1 MTIDANAQSGILLTP
16 IEKFQNVDS
25 GAEAGFQLEVETLA
39 SAPPSDASGCVGQNG
54 LGLVDL
60 VHGRVGLVG
69 LLVISVIDGRLLFAA
84 VIVDQRRFRFIISV
98 EHPSELPSLM
108 RIP

>member
-60 VHGRVGLVG
+60 VHGRVGR
-69 LLVISVIDGRLLFAA
+69 SE
-84 VIVDQRRFRFIISV
+84 
-98 EHPSELPSLM
+98 EHTSELQSLM
-108 RIP
+108 RSSYDVFCLKKNNINKTEVHI

>member
-39 SAPPSDASGCVGQNG
+39 SAPPSDASGCVSKNG

-60 VHGRVGLVG
+60 VHGRVGLHG
-69 LLVISVIDGRLLFAA
+69 LLVISVIAGRVIFAV
-84 VIVDQRRFRFIISV
+84 VIVYQRLYRFIMDDGKV
-98 EHPSELPSLM
+98 G
-108 RIP
+108 R

>member
-69 LLVISVIDGRLLFAA
+69 LLVISVIAGRSEERR
-84 VIVDQRRFRFIISV
+84 VGKGCVSTGRFRRLTS
-98 EHPSELPSLM
+98 H
-108 RIP
+108 